1 MTAST
6 YVQPEI
12 NASSPPLHIA
22 QAGQSGICWA
32 AIFAGALAAVALSIL
47 LFMLGVGLGLSSVSA
62 WSGQGVEG
70 DTLGWTAIAWLAVTQ
85 LISAGVGGYIAGRLR
100 IRWLG
105 LETNEVYFR
114 DTAHGFLAWSL
125 ATLMMVALMGSIA
138 GTALMGTDK
147 TVAGMATAA
156 AADASAGAGAGAGA
170 GAPGTGAPQDTA
182 PDRLSYWIDTLFRQG
197 SAASSTAGD
206 TAQLPQQRSSADM
219 SEEVTRIYARALQGG
234 NLPDEDARHIAR
246 LITERTG
253 LSPIQAEQ
261 RVHNTFDQIEQSR
274 EQTKQMAETARRA
287 AAHSTLWMFVA
298 LLIGAFVASL
308 LATWGGRQR
317 DTF

>member
-62 WSGQGVEG
+62 WTGQGVEG
-70 DTLGWTAIAWLAVTQ
+70 DTLGWSAIAWLAVTQ

-125 ATLMMVALMGSIA
+125 ATLMMVVLMGSIT

-147 TVAGMATAA
+147 AVAGMATAA
-156 AADASAGAGAGAGA
+156 AADAGA
-170 GAPGTGAPQDTA
+170 GAPDTGAPKNTA
-182 PDRLSYWIDTLFRQG
+182 PDRLSYWIDSLFRQG
-197 SAASSTAGD
+197 NAASSTAGD

-219 SEEVTRIYARALQGG
+219 SEEVARIYARALQGG

-261 RVHNTFDQIEQSR
+261 RVHNTFDQIEQSG
-274 EQTKQMAETARRA
+274 EQAKQMAETARRA
-287 AAHSTLWMFVA
+287 AARSTLWMFVA

-317 DTF
+317 DAF